1 MAALSARDE
10 GAEGLRHIVRYYQAW
25 IEDERLYIQTELC
38 DASLESRVRRGRFLP
53 TPPAVWGFL
62 RQMLLALELL
72 HARGLVHLDL
82 KPGNIFVKG
91 EDPRGS
97 RVAAVS
103 PPGGERARGAR
114 LGRRACHAGE
124 DCYKL
129 GDFGLA
135 TTARARGDVVEGDA
149 RYMSKE
155 LLDDDD
161 FMSGGGSGP
170 RDLTK
175 CDVFSLGATAFE
187 LVRRAPLAANGPAWH
202 ALRDGAAAFPATVPR
217 DLRDVI
223 AGLVHPNPAWRPTA
237 AAALQHPEL
246 QSEVQRMA
254 LQLAAEKQHVQQYRE
269 DVARLSK
276 HRLARSNTWA

>member
-103 PPGGERARGAR
+103 PPGGRARAGGAPRTTRVSRRRGLLQTGR
-114 LGRRACHAGE
+114 LWPRDDRARARRRRRGRRALH
-124 DCYKL
+124 
-129 GDFGLA
+129 
-135 TTARARGDVVEGDA
+135 
-149 RYMSKE
+149 E
-155 LLDDDD
+155 L
-161 FMSGGGSGP
+161 
-170 RDLTK
+170 
-175 CDVFSLGATAFE
+175 SLI
-187 LVRRAPLAANGPAWH
+187 H
-202 ALRDGAAAFPATVPR
+202 
-217 DLRDVI
+217 I
-223 AGLVHPNPAWRPTA
+223 
-237 AAALQHPEL
+237 
-246 QSEVQRMA
+246 
-254 LQLAAEKQHVQQYRE
+254 
-269 DVARLSK
+269 
-276 HRLARSNTWA
+276 

>member
-82 KPGNIFVKG
+82 KPGNIFVK
-91 EDPRGS
+91 
-97 RVAAVS
+97 
-103 PPGGERARGAR
+103 
-114 LGRRACHAGE
+114 GE

>member
-1 MAALSARDE
+1 MLPR
-10 GAEGLRHIVRYYQAW
+10 
-25 IEDERLYIQTELC
+25 
-38 DASLESRVRRGRFLP
+38 SR
-53 TPPAVWGFL
+53 
-62 RQMLLALELL
+62 
-72 HARGLVHLDL
+72 
-82 KPGNIFVKG
+82 
-91 EDPRGS
+91 
-97 RVAAVS
+97 
-103 PPGGERARGAR
+103 PPGGGKRARGAR